1 MLAEGQRWG
10 RRRQRG
16 GTGPTPCL
24 LGRMVTGSD
33 RSRHS
38 QKEPCEQRPGGRK
51 LPEAE
56 PVPLDTYLQVPTS
69 LAERLLCEALGDA
82 ASLQAG
88 QTALV
93 GRRRL
98 GAPGVGWRTRARGSC
113 LGLAQAQLVPISGHG
128 CMEACCFHGHRLPH
142 SLPGSGGEDIRPWRE
157 PGSPAL
163 GVKQSWAQGL
173 VRQPWVPTLAL
184 SPSSYVTLGKTPP
197 LYEPYFSQL

>member
-1 MLAEGQRWG
+1 MLAEGQGWG
-10 RRRQRG
+10 RPRQRG
-16 GTGPTPCL
+16 GTGPKPRL
-24 LGRMVTGSD
+24 LGRIVTGSD

-38 QKEPCEQRPGGRK
+38 QKERCEQRPGGRR

-56 PVPLDTYLQVPTS
+56 PGGPLDTYLQVPTS
-69 LAERLLCEALGDA
+69 LAKRLLCKALGDA

-98 GAPGVGWRTRARGSC
+98 GAPRVGWPTRARGGC

-128 CMEACCFHGHRLPH
+128 CMEACWFRGRQLLH
-142 SLPGSGGEDIRPWRE
+142 SLPGSEGEDVRPWCE

-163 GVKQSWAQGL
+163 RVSSPGHKLWSDTPGCPLWL
-173 VRQPWVPTLAL
+173 CHLLA
-184 SPSSYVTLGKTPP
+184 V
-197 LYEPYFSQL
+197 